1 MECYDALVL
10 GNRPNRK
17 QCSEGVL
24 SFNYNLCKFC
34 AQRNNVSEK
43 FTKKYY
49 SIIRL
54 HKNLN
59 GINKCFICNGL
70 FEIID
75 GIVKSLIFHTT
86 IQNKYE
92 FRSFFLGSSVPTF
105 LFDNEDHIRSVF
117 KIRGKENIKSAFNT
131 EIKNKFKKILKK
143 SLQPVIPDLMINL
156 SVQDNFEI
164 SIKIKPRSYYLIGRY
179 TKKKFMS
186 QKDVKFIEIEK
197 SNFNSSIKHGT
208 FNPKVSVETIIK
220 KKLIELTASKD
231 IKFTWMGSEDPN
243 SMVLGKGRFFIAE
256 IIGPQKRRIN
266 ENQVFKEDGLI
277 FRIEEKRESIKK
289 YNINYISKIRAYVKT
304 TTPIDSQKYITLKQL
319 NNSLV
324 TYRNKSRMIQK
335 KVYKISAK
343 KLDAYH
349 LVLTFLVDSGLFIRQ
364 FIEKKIHVTPNVSS
378 QMENDCICIKFD
390 IIGIYPKTNYI

>member
-1 MECYDALVL
+1 MALA
-10 GNRPNRK
+10 NRQNRN
-17 QCSEGVL
+17 QRSEGIL
-24 SFNYNLCKFC
+24 SSNYNLCKFC
-34 AQRNNVSEK
+34 AQRNDVSEK
-43 FTKKYY
+43 FTKEYY
-49 SIIRL
+49 SITTTTN
-54 HKNLN
+54 KKLN
-59 GINKCFICNGL
+59 EINKCFICEGL

-75 GIVKSLIFHTT
+75 EIVKRLIFHTT
-86 IQNKYE
+86 IRNKYE

-105 LFDNEDHIRSVF
+105 LFDNEDHLRSVF
-117 KIRGKENIKSAFNT
+117 KIRGKENIKSAFNN
-131 EIKNKFKKILKK
+131 EIKNKFRKILKK
-143 SLQPVIPDLMINL
+143 SLQPVFPDLMINL

-186 QKDVKFIEIEK
+186 QKSMRFIEFER
-197 SNFNSSIKHGT
+197 SNSKTTSKHGA

-231 IKFTWMGSEDPN
+231 VKFTWMGSEDPN

-266 ENQVFKEDGLI
+266 ENQVFKGDGLI

-304 TTPIDSQKYITLKQL
+304 TTPIDSQKYLTLKQL

-324 TYRNKSRMIQK
+324 TYRNKSRMMQK
-335 KVYKISAK
+335 KVYKITAK
-343 KLDAYH
+343 KLDPYH
-349 LVLTFLVDSGLFIRQ
+349 FVVTFLADSGLFIRQ
-364 FIEKKIHVTPNVSS
+364 FIERKIHVTPTISS
-378 QMENDCICIKFD
+378 QMENDCICVKFD
-390 IIGIYPKTNYI
+390 IIGIYPTD